1 MYLNWP
7 QCTKIIHQSD
17 LSPVLGWSLQS
28 LPIDQAA
35 AHSNCGDLLGVVAR
49 PVNSHLCHGHSGSLG
64 RRLPDPDSCAYK
76 MVSICQ
82 YAYYWSQWYD
92 PMGYYWMIWSN
103 DIQHRMICYDHLWS
117 NGILLIAT
125 AMDPMLVILSSNHV
139 GTSSSEPEEPKNT
152 GLRLSACT
160 REEETWRHLVTA
172 SFDQRNNCCSI
183 GPDRS
188 SHVVSWYHVIICNNP

>member
-7 QCTKIIHQSD
+7 KCTKIIHQSD

-82 YAYYWSQWYD
+82 YAYYWSNDMIQWDTTEWYDPMISNIEWYAMIIYD
-92 PMGYYWMIWSN
+92 PMGYYWLLLQWIQCWWSCHPIMSAPAHQN
-103 DIQHRMICYDHLWS
+103 LKSQRIQGCDFLHALARRKLEDTWS
-117 NGILLIAT
+117 LQAL
-125 AMDPMLVILSSNHV
+125 
-139 GTSSSEPEEPKNT
+139 
-152 GLRLSACT
+152 T
-160 REEETWRHLVTA
+160 RETTVAQLDLIEAHM
-172 SFDQRNNCCSI
+172 S
-183 GPDRS
+183 
-188 SHVVSWYHVIICNNP
+188 YHDIM